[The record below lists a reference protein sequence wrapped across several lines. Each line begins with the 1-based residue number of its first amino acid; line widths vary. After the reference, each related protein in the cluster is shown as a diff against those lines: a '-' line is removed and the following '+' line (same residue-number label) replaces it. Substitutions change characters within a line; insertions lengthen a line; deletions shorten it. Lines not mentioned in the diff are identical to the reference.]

1 MKVAPLTLVTFV
13 CVLSLVL
20 SGCSRDPGPLNST
33 EVAIKGIQAAA
44 LSSDGKHLS
53 IGSVHHGGS
62 LWRTADGERLF
73 NWNHQND
80 GYSTIIASDFSADG
94 RWALTAETHTLV
106 LWDMQTGEASRFWTA
121 PGDVLSVSLS
131 NNGNYA
137 LLGLNNFSAV
147 LFDIK
152 RGGIKRTLQ
161 HSNRVRSVDLS
172 DDGNFALTGSEDYTS
187 VFWDLRTGQALQT
200 ITHNDDVQIVALS
213 GDGRL
218 AMSAGKYDKALL
230 WETQTGKVIGDVP
243 LAAENLSRGM
253 RFTAARFSNDGRQ
266 LLTGRPDQIVQ
277 LWDTRSLTQLAR
289 WRLPK
294 RDAWKPTSASVIAV
308 GFTGNSNRFRAAA
321 SNGFVHTIA
330 RP

>member
-1 MKVAPLTLVTFV
+1 MKVAPLTFITCL
-13 CVLSLVL
+13 CILSSIL
-20 SGCSRDPGPLNST
+20 SGCSGDPGPIKST

-44 LSSDGKHLS
+44 ISNDGKHAS

-73 NWNHQND
+73 NWNHKSED
-80 GYSTIIASDFSADG
+80 YSTVIASDFSADG

-131 NNGNYA
+131 SNGNYA

-161 HSNRVRSVDLS
+161 HTNRVRSVDLS
-172 DDGNFALTGSEDYTS
+172 EDGNFALTGSEDYTS
-187 VFWDLRTGQALQT
+187 VFWDLRSGKALQT
-200 ITHNDDVQIVALS
+200 ITHSDDVQMVAMS
-213 GDGRL
+213 ADGRL
-218 AMSAGKYDKALL
+218 AMSASKYDKALL

-243 LAAENLSRGM
+243 LAAENLARGM

-266 LLTGRPDQIVQ
+266 LLTGRPDQVVQ

-294 RDAWKPTSASVIAV
+294 RDAWKPTSASVTAV
-308 GFTGNSNRFRAAA
+308 GFTENSNRFIAAA
-321 SNGFVHTIA
+321 SNGFVHTLA
-330 RP
+330 MP